1 MLNSIQITFASYQI
15 FPQFWPQLFRF
26 EIVYSGLKLSF
37 VRFMMSKDRKL
48 GWLTCAIYRNPAPG
62 ITPTISING
71 YKAYYKLFN
80 INDKLTNNVLSGSM
94 ADGFS
99 GSAQC
104 LAQVPLFYQTRTGT
118 PKCQLSEAIMF
129 YDTTASVT
137 RVAAEIIRS
146 GFSNQEVLWT
156 VSTAFF
162 SPTAVTASISNPPTP

>member
-1 MLNSIQITFASYQI
+1 
-15 FPQFWPQLFRF
+15 
-26 EIVYSGLKLSF
+26 
-37 VRFMMSKDRKL
+37 MMSKDRKL